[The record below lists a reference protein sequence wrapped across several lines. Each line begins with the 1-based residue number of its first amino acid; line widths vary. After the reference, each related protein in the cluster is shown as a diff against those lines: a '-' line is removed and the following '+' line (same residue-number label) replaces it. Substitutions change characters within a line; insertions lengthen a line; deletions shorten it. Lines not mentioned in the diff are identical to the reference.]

1 MNVVVGVDA
10 HKKSHTLVA
19 VDAMGR
25 KLAQKTI
32 ATTSP

>member
-25 KLAQKTI
+25 KLAR
-32 ATTSP
+32 AGVSG